1 MTIAEQ
7 KIKNTLFKNIDTSKY
22 EVFLFWSRV
31 RWDFKNNSDYDIGI
45 KGKEKLDF
53 IELLKLKRKLNE
65 LPYIIDI
72 VDFNNIDEDFRKIAL
87 KNIEKWN

>member
-1 MTIAEQ
+1 MDKSKEL
-7 KIKNTLFKNIDTSKY
+7 IKDTLFKNIDKDKY

-31 RWDFKNNSDYDIGI
+31 TWEFKNNSDYDIWI
-45 KGKEKLDF
+45 KWKKKIDF
-53 IELLKLKRKLNE
+53 IELLRLKRKLNE

-72 VDFNNIDEDFRKIAL
+72 VDFKNTDIDFNKIAL